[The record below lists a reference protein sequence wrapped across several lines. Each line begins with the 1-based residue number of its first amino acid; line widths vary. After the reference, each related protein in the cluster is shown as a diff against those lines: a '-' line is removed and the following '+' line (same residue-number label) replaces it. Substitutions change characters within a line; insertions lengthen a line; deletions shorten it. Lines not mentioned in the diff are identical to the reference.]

1 MPPRRSLQIAVLSPH
16 YFASSDP
23 LPPLCDTHL
32 GGVGAHTVAH
42 CGATRENLC
51 MKYSRL
57 WLALSILAFGACK
70 LPPASM
76 VDAPTALEGHVRY
89 LSEHEPA
96 RQWSNIDA
104 LDSVAL
110 YISAHLKAGGARVE
124 MQEFTVQGQVYRNV
138 RAFYGP
144 QDGARILIGAHY
156 DVAGEFAGADDNAS
170 GVAALIEIGREL
182 AKREWSVPIEL
193 VAYTLEE
200 PPFFRTESMG
210 SAIHARTLKAEGVEL
225 RGLINLE
232 MVGYFT
238 DEPDSQDYPLESMHS
253 AYPTVGDFIAV
264 VGRTDD
270 ATFATEIHAAMNAA
284 NDLNTVILLAPPS
297 LTGVDFSDH
306 LNYWAEGFTAVMI
319 TDTSFY
325 RNPNYHEATDT
336 ADTLDY

>member
-1 MPPRRSLQIAVLSPH
+1 MTSLRSWLVLS
-16 YFASSDP
+16 
-23 LPPLCDTHL
+23 T
-32 GGVGAHTVAH
+32 
-42 CGATRENLC
+42 
-51 MKYSRL
+51 
-57 WLALSILAFGACK
+57 LAFSAC
-70 LPPASM
+70 ASPSTST
-76 VDAPTALEGHVRY
+76 VEERSELEVHVRY

-104 LDSVAL
+104 LDSVAA
-110 YISAHLKAGGARVE
+110 YIGSQLETAGARVE
-124 MQEFTVQGQVYRNV
+124 MQQFTVDDRVYRNV

-156 DVAGEFAGADDNAS
+156 DVAGELAGADDNAS
-170 GVAALIEIGREL
+170 GVAALIEIGRQL

-210 SAIHARTLKAEGVEL
+210 SAIHARALKAEGAEL

-238 DEPDSQDYPLESMHS
+238 DEPDSQRYPLEDMR
-253 AYPTVGDFIAV
+253 AIYPTVGNFIAV
-264 VGRTDD
+264 VGRTED
-270 ATFATEIHAAMNAA
+270 ASFATEVHAAMNAA

-306 LNYWAEGFTAVMI
+306 LNYWAEDFTAVMI

-336 ADTLDY
+336 ADTLDYLRMAQVVEAVVAAVSRLAE